1 MTDFQF
7 RLSSSFFQMFVNM
20 MHGSILKAV
29 KQGLGQA
36 KTLFQGK
43 IDYINKQL
51 ASHNSSAFM
60 LNLVDPRF
68 PLNLTTTRSPI
79 LDGSSQII
87 TLDFEGTI
95 YDSIAKTDH
104 VTENAIFP
112 QRVTDSTIANSH

>member
-1 MTDFQF
+1 
-7 RLSSSFFQMFVNM
+7 MFVNM

-36 KTLFQGK
+36 KTMAQAK
-43 IDYINKQL
+43 IDYINQQL
-51 ASHNSSAFM
+51 LSHNQTAFM

-68 PLNLTTTRSPI
+68 PMNLTTTRSPI

-87 TLDFEGTI
+87 TLDFDGTV

-104 VTENAIFP
+104 VNSNAIYP
-112 QRVTDSTIANSH
+112 QRVTDDNGNSH